1 MVKILYCV
9 VTQISIPP
17 PPQEGTFVLD
27 PPPPGI
33 SVIFQLGWVSP
44 GKSISV
50 KNAVAP
56 YFYAKDNCFYDEE
69 RKRSFFCL
77 FLFLFLFYVHGSF
90 LVDY

>member
-9 VTQISIPP
+9 VTQISIPR
-17 PPQEGTFVLD
+17 PQEGTFVLD

-69 RKRSFFCL
+69 RKRSFFL
-77 FLFLFLFYVHGSF
+77 FVFVFLLCSWVFLS
-90 LVDY
+90 

>member
-9 VTQISIPP
+9 DTQISIPP
-17 PPQEGTFVLD
+17 PPPPTEGTFVLD

-56 YFYAKDNCFYDEE
+56 YFHAKDNCFCDEE
-69 RKRSFFCL
+69 RKRSFFMLMQCQIMSIL
-77 FLFLFLFYVHGSF
+77 PGGLS
-90 LVDY
+90 